1 MTFIASLFVLFVV
14 QENLMALSFKIY
26 RPINVGLF
34 FFNFTITI
42 SSCMVGTV
50 V

>member
-26 RPINVGLF
+26 WPINEGLF
-34 FFNFTITI
+34 FLTLKLQYLP
-42 SSCMVGTV
+42 VW
-50 V
+50 